1 VRLARTLEE
10 LHSQI
15 SEARAAGKQIAFIPT
30 MGALHE
36 GHLSLLRQGQRLAN
50 YCVVSIF
57 VNPRQFNSQA
67 DLDKYPRS
75 EERDTALLQNCGADL
90 LFLPSAGEIYPAG
103 DSEITPISAGSL
115 GNWLEGSSRPGHF
128 DGMLTVV
135 SRLLDLVQ
143 PDFAIFGEKD
153 AQQLFLI
160 QKLVEQQ
167 NRQSFRPRA
176 VQVVAGPTVREA
188 SGLALSSRNARLKPA
203 QLEEAAGIYGALKRA
218 ASELEKGTPALESI
232 SIAKQQMPK
241 SVTVD
246 YVELVSAAEFALV
259 SSDFSG
265 EAILLFAGELAGV
278 RLIDNV
284 RVTLPLPT
292 SETGQ
297 TRATDQK
304 YEGLE

>member
-1 VRLARTLEE
+1 MRVARTFAE
-10 LHSQI
+10 LDTQI
-15 SEARAAGKQIAFIPT
+15 SGARAAGKQIAFIPT

-36 GHLSLLRQGQRLAN
+36 GHLSLVKLGQQLAN

-67 DLDKYPRS
+67 DLANYPRS
-75 EERDTALLQNCGADL
+75 EEHDKQLLQNCGADL
-90 LFLPSAGEIYPAG
+90 LLLPSASEIYPGG
-103 DSEITPISAGSL
+103 DSGATPISAGSL

-128 DGMLTVV
+128 DGVLTVV

-160 QKLVEQQ
+160 QQLVAQQ
-167 NRQSFRPRA
+167 NRQSLRSRP
-176 VQVVAGPTVREA
+176 VQIVAGPTVRGA
-188 SGLALSSRNARLKPA
+188 SGLALSSRNTRLKPA
-203 QLEEAAGIYGALKRA
+203 QLEEAAGIYGALKKA

-232 SIAKQQMPK
+232 SVAKQQMPK
-241 SVTVD
+241 SVAVD
-246 YVELVSAAEFALV
+246 YVEIVSAAEFAPV
-259 SSDFSG
+259 SADFSG

-284 RVTLPLPT
+284 RVTLPRRA

-297 TRATDQK
+297 TRATDHQS
-304 YEGLE
+304 EGLE

>member
-1 VRLARTLEE
+1 MRVARTLAE
-10 LHSQI
+10 LQSQI

-36 GHLSLLRQGQRLAN
+36 GHLSLVRLGQKLAN

-75 EERDTALLQNCGADL
+75 EERDTALLHNCGADL
-90 LFLPSAGEIYPAG
+90 LLLPAEGEIYPAG

-128 DGMLTVV
+128 DGVLTVV

-160 QKLVEQQ
+160 QQMVARQ
-167 NRQSFRPRA
+167 NRQSPRSRP
-176 VQVVAGPTVREA
+176 VQIVAGPTVREA
-188 SGLALSSRNARLKPA
+188 SGLALSSRNTRLKPA

-218 ASELEKGTPALESI
+218 ASQLEKGTPPLESI
-232 SIAKQQMPK
+232 SVAKQQFPR
-241 SVTVD
+241 SVTID
-246 YVELVSAAEFALV
+246 YLELVSAAEFAPV
-259 SSDFSG
+259 RANFSG

-284 RVTLPLPT
+284 RVTLPRPA

-297 TRATDQK
+297 TRATDPHD
-304 YEGLE
+304 EGLE